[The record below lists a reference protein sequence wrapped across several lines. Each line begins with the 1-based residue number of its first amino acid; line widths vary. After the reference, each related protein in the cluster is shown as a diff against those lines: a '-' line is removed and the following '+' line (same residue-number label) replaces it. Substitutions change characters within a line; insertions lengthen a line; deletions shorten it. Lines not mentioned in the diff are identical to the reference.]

1 MERTQPHHL
10 AATEQ
15 HSEALVFDGRRKNRR
30 PAFTMQQTLQLRADG
45 AWRSKRDWR
54 AVGPERIAS
63 ETITWRGGLVESAS
77 EQPFLEEWTLAVPQ
91 GQGCACTLR
100 SPKTGAQD
108 RVRQLVLSHPAVT
121 LASLPLLIAQH
132 WSTLSQ
138 GAALPASYLVL
149 KVQRAAT
156 VHLQRV
162 AAAAKN
168 ELVIAATPANPVLRW
183 IFGSTRCIFDAD
195 APRLRRIEGLLDPR
209 DLKPNGRWHEY
220 LGTIEFTQ
228 PLDLGAMATQGAQ
241 R

>member
-10 AATEQ
+10 AAMEQ
-15 HSEALVFDGRRKNRR
+15 QSEALVFDARRRNRR
-30 PAFTMQQTLQLRADG
+30 PAFMLQQTLQLQADG

-54 AVGPERIAS
+54 AVGPGPIAS
-63 ETITWRGGLVESAS
+63 ETIIWRGGLVDSTG
-77 EQPFLEEWTLAVPQ
+77 EQPFLEEWTRAVPQ

-100 SPKTGAQD
+100 SPRTGGQE
-108 RVRQLVLSHPAVT
+108 RVRQLVLPHPAVT

-132 WSTLSQ
+132 WSTLAQ

-162 AAAAKN
+162 AAVAKN

-220 LGTIEFTQ
+220 WGTIEFTQ
-228 PLDLGAMATQGAQ
+228 PLDLSAMATQGAQ

>member
-1 MERTQPHHL
+1 MERTQIHHL
-10 AATEQ
+10 AAAE
-15 HSEALVFDGRRKNRR
+15 HLSEALVYDNRRKNRR
-30 PAFTMQQTLQLRADG
+30 PAFTMQQTRQLQADG

-63 ETITWRGGLVESAS
+63 ETMTWRGGLVESTG
-77 EQPFLEEWTLAVPQ
+77 EQPFLEEWTCAVPK
-91 GQGCACTLR
+91 GKGCACTLR

-108 RVRQLVLSHPAVT
+108 RVRQLVLPHPAVT

-162 AAAAKN
+162 AAAAGN
-168 ELVIAATPANPVLRW
+168 ERVIAATPANPVLRW

-228 PLDLGAMATQGAQ
+228 PLDLSAMAAQGAQ